1 MESIGKGNK
10 GVAHDRAHVHAKRE
24 RGGGGGA
31 RDDACFKCG
40 AAGHFARDCPDGGAG
55 AGAGAGTMK
64 RPRGGGYDDA
74 DKAGNAGA
82 GRSSSY
88 LTEIGSGA
96 GGRGRMRAPSD
107 AGTTRIGRIGRIGGG
122 NDKKDRG
129 LREEDKRLLAT
140 ASMAANTFQ
149 SDGSFF
155 ESAAKKAA
163 EAAGIEPASRPAKPK
178 AFGWTPGEA
187 TEGWGQ
193 PSGGGRAGPSGGGDD
208 GGGGGTYLNEIVSE
222 DDEDDVRGA
231 PPAATE
237 RERERPPQP
246 PPPPPPRR
254 VAPPS
259 REARDAAR
267 DNAGRAPTTANTSAA
282 AALRARLMGK
292 KPANAATANET
303 NETNANATEESLPL
317 VTADGRAAPGAFGRA
332 TTLAGGVHAAE
343 GAVRKPSKTTQRY
356 DTSEAGGDGRKA
368 RYYADDD
375 AKSLAD
381 LVAAER
387 HGAGESYDE
396 NLARNITRKGA
407 RYKALGTERE
417 RDNAVDDEYDNDAG
431 LEMYESRDS
440 KKSDA
445 ERQRRAKERA
455 VREYQISQKRLSK
468 CQYCLEA
475 PDRPKHL
482 HVAYG
487 NLAYLM
493 LPMSGRLVPGHCVIA
508 PIGHVPSSRAC
519 DEDVFEEM
527 RNFKKCLVR
536 MFASQG
542 KGCVF
547 YETVTRLGGSGVVG
561 AAASSHAFIECVPI
575 PDARVDD
582 ASMYFKKAID
592 EAESEWSV
600 HDAKKC
606 ISTAPPRG
614 LRGAI
619 PPNFPYFHVEFG
631 MRGGYV
637 HVIDDESRWRVDLP
651 RDVLVGLLDLPEN
664 VSRAKRRPLAPPA
677 LKREMDAFLDAWDPV
692 DWTKQLA

>member
-1 MESIGKGNK
+1 M
-10 GVAHDRAHVHAKRE
+10 
-24 RGGGGGA
+24 
-31 RDDACFKCG
+31 
-40 AAGHFARDCPDGGAG
+40 
-55 AGAGAGTMK
+55 
-64 RPRGGGYDDA
+64 
-74 DKAGNAGA
+74 
-82 GRSSSY
+82 
-88 LTEIGSGA
+88 
-96 GGRGRMRAPSD
+96 
-107 AGTTRIGRIGRIGGG
+107 
-122 NDKKDRG
+122 
-129 LREEDKRLLAT
+129 
-140 ASMAANTFQ
+140 
-149 SDGSFF
+149 
-155 ESAAKKAA
+155 
-163 EAAGIEPASRPAKPK
+163 
-178 AFGWTPGEA
+178 
-187 TEGWGQ
+187 
-193 PSGGGRAGPSGGGDD
+193 
-208 GGGGGTYLNEIVSE
+208 
-222 DDEDDVRGA
+222 
-231 PPAATE
+231 
-237 RERERPPQP
+237 
-246 PPPPPPRR
+246 
-254 VAPPS
+254 
-259 REARDAAR
+259 
-267 DNAGRAPTTANTSAA
+267 
-282 AALRARLMGK
+282 
-292 KPANAATANET
+292 
-303 NETNANATEESLPL
+303 
-317 VTADGRAAPGAFGRA
+317 
-332 TTLAGGVHAAE
+332 
-343 GAVRKPSKTTQRY
+343 
-356 DTSEAGGDGRKA
+356 
-368 RYYADDD
+368 
-375 AKSLAD
+375 
-381 LVAAER
+381 
-387 HGAGESYDE
+387 
-396 NLARNITRKGA
+396 
-407 RYKALGTERE
+407 
-417 RDNAVDDEYDNDAG
+417 
-431 LEMYESRDS
+431 
-440 KKSDA
+440 
-445 ERQRRAKERA
+445 
-455 VREYQISQKRLSK
+455 REYQISQKRLSK

-575 PDARVDD
+575 QDARVDD

-619 PPNFPYFHVEFG
+619 PPNFPYFQVEFG

>member
-40 AAGHFARDCPDGGAG
+40 AAGHFARDCRGRRRGAR
-55 AGAGAGTMK
+55 ARVRGTMK

-107 AGTTRIGRIGRIGGG
+107 AGDDKNRKNRRRETT
-122 NDKKDRG
+122 KKDRG

-193 PSGGGRAGPSGGGDD
+193 PSGGGARW
-208 GGGGGTYLNEIVSE
+208 
-222 DDEDDVRGA
+222 
-231 PPAATE
+231 TE
-237 RERERPPQP
+237 RRRRRRAAAEGRISTRSCPRTTRTTSEAPR
-246 PPPPPPRR
+246 PRR
-254 VAPPS
+254 
-259 REARDAAR
+259 RNGNGNGRRRRRRRRDASRRPREKPATPR
-267 DNAGRAPTTANTSAA
+267 ATTRGRAPTTANTSAA

-303 NETNANATEESLPL
+303 NETYANATEESLPL